1 MSIKVKD
8 IKPLDNLKLQVL
20 FNNGVCKIYDVKKAM
35 EYYEPFKEFENNP
48 YLFNQAVI
56 DCGGCAV
63 SWNEDV
69 DVTEWEL
76 WEMGELFQPAQK
88 TSNIHFNK
96 NGQGR
101 PGTKITLPLLWIEAM
116 GLNESNKQTSL
127 SFDGD
132 SITIKSKIL

>member
-1 MSIKVKD
+1 MSIKVKE
-8 IKPLDNLKLQVL
+8 IKPLDDLKLQVL
-20 FNNGVCKIYDVKKAM
+20 FNNGVSKIYDVKKAM
-35 EYYEPFKEFENNP
+35 EYYEPFKEFESNP

-63 SWNEDV
+63 SWNEYI

-101 PGTKITLPLLWIEAM
+101 QGTKITLPLLWVEAM
-116 GLNESNKQTSL
+116 GLNESNKKICL

-132 SITIKSKIL
+132 VITIRYKK